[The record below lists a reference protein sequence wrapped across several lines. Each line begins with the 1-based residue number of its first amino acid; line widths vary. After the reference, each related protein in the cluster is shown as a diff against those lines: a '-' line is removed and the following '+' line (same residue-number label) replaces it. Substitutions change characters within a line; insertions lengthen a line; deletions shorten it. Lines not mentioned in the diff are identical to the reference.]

1 MVRKTPR
8 KFSVIAIGN
17 IIWYNYRI
25 MAEGSDDRYG
35 VKTTKRNFMFMVPCI
50 LIILYR

>member
-25 MAEGSDDRYG
+25 MAEGSDDTYG
-35 VKTTKRNFMFMVPCI
+35 VQKNIKKFYVHGTVHPYDI
-50 LIILYR
+50 V